1 MCGMS
6 FLRSPWTAT
15 ASMMPPIA
23 LVWCSSD
30 ALWHSGAIWFAWFY
44 VIPWNSVSV
53 YLFFTIPWFHCT
65 VDEHALDLLI
75 SFACFGPVL
84 GMLFTSFDNLRPG
97 ETCDIFCQEPYV
109 GTADIVK
116 RRQTWLKNCTSL
128 LHLSSKRCAGHLR
141 LVRAH
146 RATPY
151 DARIDC
157 NEVCNIAIETI
168 RRPRTLRWR
177 GLHRCRDPK
186 NFMSFQNVKIWGFSF
201 FLPISS
207 FYAFFDF
214 YPEMQSQR
222 VSSARVPAT
231 DLDTGDTGTWKSRR
245 RNHKSPLEGFGSSFA
260 LELL

>member
-65 VDEHALDLLI
+65 VDEHELHALDLLI

-128 LHLSSKRCAGHLR
+128 LHLSSPTLCRTPTIGSCPQGNTVWCSDR
-141 LVRAH
+141 L
-146 RATPY
+146 
-151 DARIDC
+151 
-157 NEVCNIAIETI
+157 
-168 RRPRTLRWR
+168 
-177 GLHRCRDPK
+177 
-186 NFMSFQNVKIWGFSF
+186 
-201 FLPISS
+201 
-207 FYAFFDF
+207 
-214 YPEMQSQR
+214 
-222 VSSARVPAT
+222 
-231 DLDTGDTGTWKSRR
+231 
-245 RNHKSPLEGFGSSFA
+245 
-260 LELL
+260 

>member
-1 MCGMS
+1 MNM
-6 FLRSPWTAT
+6 
-15 ASMMPPIA
+15 
-23 LVWCSSD
+23 
-30 ALWHSGAIWFAWFY
+30 LWIFW
-44 VIPWNSVSV
+44 
-53 YLFFTIPWFHCT
+53 YLLH
-65 VDEHALDLLI
+65 
-75 SFACFGPVL
+75 VL
-84 GMLFTSFDNLRPG
+84 GQFWGCFSHRLTIWGQGRPVTFSAKNPTLGLQTSSN
-97 ETCDIFCQEPYV
+97 V
-109 GTADIVK
+109 VK
-116 RRQTWLKNCTSL
+116 RGSKTAQVCCTCRVQ
-128 LHLSSKRCAGHLR
+128 RCAGHPP

-146 RATPY
+146 RATRY

>member
-1 MCGMS
+1 MCEMCGMS

-65 VDEHALDLLI
+65 VDEHELHALDLLH
-75 SFACFGPVL
+75 VL
-84 GMLFTSFDNLRPG
+84 GQFWGCFSHRLTIWGQGRPVTFSAKNPTLGLQTSSNVAYIACTAQVCC
-97 ETCDIFCQEPYV
+97 TCRVQ
-109 GTADIVK
+109 
-116 RRQTWLKNCTSL
+116 
-128 LHLSSKRCAGHLR
+128 RCAGHLP

-146 RATPY
+146 RATRY

-207 FYAFFDF
+207 FCAFFRFLSRDAITACVQC
-214 YPEMQSQR
+214 QS
-222 VSSARVPAT
+222 SSHR
-231 DLDTGDTGTWKSRR
+231 LRHRR
-245 RNHKSPLEGFGSSFA
+245 HRNLEESP
-260 LELL
+260 